1 MLICWSFF
9 VLDLSMLVVN
19 SPSIFLY
26 MCLYMFVYMCLC
38 MCVPLSL
45 SAPPFLSGRFS
56 VDFFS
61 PLWFSIKPSYS
72 FYLES
77 IPVVILDTLQIWS
90 LIDNQVFRSYLWIRT
105 GLTGSTK
112 WSGSYNNSERKQWS
126 VQAFHPFSPQVCFE
140 SVNLDPVILS
150 FPYLFR
156 SSVAPYSLL

>member
-9 VLDLSMLVVN
+9 VLDLRMLVVN
-19 SPSIFLY
+19 SPLIFLY

-38 MCVPLSL
+38 MCVCVCVPLSL
-45 SAPPFLSGRFS
+45 SAPRFLSGRFS
-56 VDFFS
+56 VDFS

-105 GLTGSTK
+105 GLTGSIK
-112 WSGSYNNSERKQWS
+112 WSGSYNNSERKLIS
-126 VQAFHPFSPQVCFE
+126 PGFSPIFT
-140 SVNLDPVILS
+140 SG
-150 FPYLFR
+150 LFR
-156 SSVAPYSLL
+156 VSRPGHCHTFIPLSI